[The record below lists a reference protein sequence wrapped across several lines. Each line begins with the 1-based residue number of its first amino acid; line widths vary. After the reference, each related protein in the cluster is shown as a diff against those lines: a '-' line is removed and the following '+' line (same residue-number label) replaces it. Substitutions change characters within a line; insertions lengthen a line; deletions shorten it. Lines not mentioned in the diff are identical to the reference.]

1 MLGKYAFR
9 LRQGPAT
16 IARAS
21 FNDLPFFKD
30 VSTAWRT
37 TADNADHLLVPGEN
51 TMTLDLWDGPPSPDS
66 PTIKG
71 PVELT
76 VLRCEGEEVIELI
89 SWPTF
94 AIQAGQDPMAL
105 EMPFTWTV
113 KFTLPDDHLK
123 PAYAANP
130 PEEIPREGTPELHA
144 AVAAMHDALARQDA
158 RAFVSSFR
166 IKLEDFGRFYGNP
179 REASEGMLI
188 GAYEA
193 RFSKKYDVA
202 PLEPEL
208 LVFESRADKRAA
220 YVTRKDGKPVLS
232 ARREE
237 GEDIQSFDLDP
248 IFIRRDQTWTLL
260 R

>member
-21 FNDLPFFKD
+21 FNDLPFFREG
-30 VSTAWRT
+30 SLAYRT

-51 TMTLDLWDGPPSPDS
+51 TMTLEIWDGPPSPDA

-71 PVELT
+71 PVELS
-76 VLRCEGEEVIELI
+76 VLRCEGEELIEVIA
-89 SWPTF
+89 WPAF
-94 AIQAGQDPMAL
+94 AITAGQDPMAL

-113 KFTLPDDHLK
+113 KFTLPDDH
-123 PAYAANP
+123 PRSAYDANP
-130 PEEIPREGTPELHA
+130 GEDVPPEGTPELHA
-144 AVAAMHDALARQDA
+144 ALAKLHDALARQDA
-158 RAFVSSFR
+158 RAFVDSFR
-166 IKLEDFGRFYGNP
+166 VKLDDFGRFYGNP
-179 REASEGMLI
+179 QEASESVLVR
-188 GAYEA
+188 AYEA
-193 RFSKKYDVA
+193 RFAKKFDVA
-202 PLEPEL
+202 PLEPSE
-208 LVFESRADKRAA
+208 LVFESRSKRRAV
-220 YVTRKDGKPVLS
+220 YVRRKDGRPVLS

-248 IFIRRDQTWTLL
+248 IFIRRDQIWTLL